1 MKMKKQNIFTTIA
14 AASLILGQA
23 GQLSVFAQ
31 ESTPVQSPNESQEN
45 NQVLTEEEKLQLVIE
60 KAQELEAE
68 AKKGLDEVTPAYESA
83 KASYDTANGIYQGK
97 VNARNDA
104 QIAANNAL
112 IAQLEE
118 QMANLENT
126 QGLIKTGEEDKKELE
141 EQLATVETDLAKAQ
155 ETLAQK
161 EQALKEAQENAGSVS
176 LPEQIEQAQQAVT
189 EAQNQVKTLAEQ
201 LANLKNEYTTVHA
214 NLETAKQEVAQYA
227 QQVETTKTALA
238 TANETYANALAK
250 VEQAQAVYDATID
263 PEAQKEA
270 QAALDQ
276 AKAELANAQQAVV
289 SAQTKVTEA
298 EEEVAYAETK
308 LNTLETNLANKNA
321 EIAKVEAQLG
331 DSDAAYQ
338 ETLKELEAVKAEHAD
353 LVEDVR
359 EAQAKVTKAE
369 EEVAYAEAQV
379 NGLLFEQRQ
388 LNQKISAQEKT
399 VADLKEQ
406 AENMEAQIQKGSL
419 GFFESMGY
427 EDAVEIINEGI
438 HKHGS
443 TNLGDPDDAT
453 SLENMKATLEFIKE
467 CNALRQ
473 QNGLNELLVSGQL
486 MAIAQ
491 VQANHTSN
499 ALGGSGHSHLY
510 NVGEN
515 LAYGRPST
523 GYNPFDGWYT
533 REKAVVEW
541 LDAHNMTWDDIKN
554 DTELKTQ
561 IAEELGGWNNG
572 FYGPEWVQV
581 GHYENIVNSNY
592 LGTGF
597 AINSNIGDAVMGQV
611 FEVKRGEYSNGL
623 MSVDDFF
630 AAFDEYYS
638 NLMGAQGR
646 YEEAQA
652 QLDAL
657 KAELEGKI
665 SDLERANADL
675 TTAKG
680 NYTQAQNGVTEAE
693 NAVTENETAQKELQ
707 DKLDSI
713 LNGEANAA
721 LKAELE
727 KLQGEKADIESQITT
742 AKGDIET
749 AKGVLTTAQETL
761 YSKQEAVKEA
771 EANVAEK
778 QAILDSIGLDSAEAL
793 KALNIAKADAE
804 VALNAQKDAQKAYD
818 SAVLSHKDA
827 SDKVSSLTTAL
838 TEKESAIGTKE
849 KEVANAEKTL
859 ADAEE
864 RLAILE
870 SSESLVEALKKEIAQ
885 IKTEIA
891 NLETFKETAPT
902 QIKTINDKLAE
913 LAVQMKE
920 ERTLVSQIEAV
931 KANYDALIKDPSMNL
946 KDVESK
952 HEIIATLN
960 GLVKALQSAYADE
973 VAAKES
979 LAPIQADYESK
990 RSVYL
995 AAKAKYDEAKANT
1008 QKAMD
1013 ALQAY
1018 LDSQK
1023 QPTVPSEEES
1033 TSTTSETT
1041 KEEGV
1046 NTAVATGTS
1055 MAVAGMIAGLAGFG
1069 RLLRSRKEESSK

>member
-1 MKMKKQNIFTTIA
+1 MKRKN
-14 AASLILGQA
+14 
-23 GQLSVFAQ
+23 VFATVV
-31 ESTPVQSPNESQEN
+31 SMVLVL
-45 NQVLTEEEKLQLVIE
+45 NQTTSLFIH
-60 KAQELEAE
+60 
-68 AKKGLDEVTPAYESA
+68 
-83 KASYDTANGIYQGK
+83 
-97 VNARNDA
+97 
-104 QIAANNAL
+104 
-112 IAQLEE
+112 
-118 QMANLENT
+118 
-126 QGLIKTGEEDKKELE
+126 
-141 EQLATVETDLAKAQ
+141 
-155 ETLAQK
+155 
-161 EQALKEAQENAGSVS
+161 AQEN
-176 LPEQIEQAQQAVT
+176 I
-189 EAQNQVKTLAEQ
+189 
-201 LANLKNEYTTVHA
+201 
-214 NLETAKQEVAQYA
+214 LETYK
-227 QQVETTKTALA
+227 
-238 TANETYANALAK
+238 
-250 VEQAQAVYDATID
+250 DIS
-263 PEAQKEA
+263 EAQKEA

-276 AKAELANAQQAVV
+276 AKAELASAQQAVV
-289 SAQTKVTEA
+289 NAQAQVTKAENGVTQ
-298 EEEVAYAETK
+298 AETN

-338 ETLKELEAVKAEHAD
+338 ETLKELEAVKAEYAD

-359 EAQAKVTKAE
+359 EAQAKVTEAE

-388 LNQKISAQEKT
+388 LNQKISAQEQT

-427 EDAVEIINEGI
+427 DDAVEIINEGI

-443 TNLGDPDDAT
+443 TNLGDANDAT

-499 ALGGSGHSHLY
+499 ALGGTGHSKLY
-510 NVGEN
+510 GVGEN

-523 GYNPFDGWYT
+523 GYNPFDDWYT
-533 REKAVVEW
+533 QEKAVVEW

-611 FEVKRGEYSNGL
+611 FTHKTSSLNTGL
-623 MSVDDFF
+623 MSVDAFF

-665 SDLERANADL
+665 SDLEKANADL

-713 LNGEANAA
+713 LNGEGNAA

-727 KLQGEKADIESQITT
+727 KLQGEKAEIESLITT

-749 AKGVLTTAQETL
+749 AKGVLTTAKENL
-761 YSKQEAVKEA
+761 YGKQEAVKEA

-778 QAILDSIGLDSAEAL
+778 QAILDSIING
-793 KALNIAKADAE
+793 KLNIF
-804 VALNAQKDAQKAYD
+804 KDIQQSDWFYD
-818 SAVLSHKDA
+818 SISYVY
-827 SDKVSSLTTAL
+827 
-838 TEKESAIGTKE
+838 
-849 KEVANAEKTL
+849 N
-859 ADAEE
+859 
-864 RLAILE
+864 
-870 SSESLVEALKKEIAQ
+870 
-885 IKTEIA
+885 
-891 NLETFKETAPT
+891 
-902 QIKTINDKLAE
+902 NDL
-913 LAVQMKE
+913 M
-920 ERTLVSQIEAV
+920 TG
-931 KANYDALIKDPSMNL
+931 
-946 KDVESK
+946 
-952 HEIIATLN
+952 LN
-960 GLVKALQSAYADE
+960 
-973 VAAKES
+973 
-979 LAPIQADYESK
+979 
-990 RSVYL
+990 
-995 AAKAKYDEAKANT
+995 
-1008 QKAMD
+1008 
-1013 ALQAY
+1013 
-1018 LDSQK
+1018 
-1023 QPTVPSEEES
+1023 
-1033 TSTTSETT
+1033 ETT
-1041 KEEGV
+1041 FGPYENLARAQFAVILHRMNGQPSVVYTNKFPD
-1046 NTAVATGTS
+1046 VATGQWYTDAILWANEIGVVTGYS
-1055 MAVAGMIAGLAGFG
+1055 NTGLFGTGDQINREQMAVMMYRYAQYKGYDTSASADFSKFNDAVYVNDFAKDAMSWAVGTGIITGKDNET
-1069 RLLRSRKEESSK
+1069 RLDPQGSATRAECATIIMRFMEYYK